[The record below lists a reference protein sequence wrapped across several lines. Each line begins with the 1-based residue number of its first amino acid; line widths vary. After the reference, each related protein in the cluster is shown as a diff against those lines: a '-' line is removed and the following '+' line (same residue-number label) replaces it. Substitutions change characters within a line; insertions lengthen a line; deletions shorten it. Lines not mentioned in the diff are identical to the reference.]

1 MKPLNGL
8 VTMWP
13 VTLPSKIV
21 INTDEGDG
29 IAMNR
34 QEDDESYENDKDTP
48 PRRTQRTKLKQF
60 DDYEEVTASRNKRS
74 SKRSHRRKADKDD
87 VWPDADD

>member
-1 MKPLNGL
+1 M
-8 VTMWP
+8 
-13 VTLPSKIV
+13 V

-34 QEDDESYENDKDTP
+34 HEDDDSYENGKNTS
-48 PRRTQRTKLKQF
+48 PRRTKRTKLKQF
-60 DDYEEVTASRNKRS
+60 DDYGEVTASMDKRS
-74 SKRSHRRKADKDD
+74 SKRSHRRKTGKDD

>member
-1 MKPLNGL
+1 VLSAK
-8 VTMWP
+8 
-13 VTLPSKIV
+13 SIADKKV
-21 INTDEGDG
+21 INADEGDD

-34 QEDDESYENDKDTP
+34 QEDDESYENDKDAP

-60 DDYEEVTASRNKRS
+60 DDYGEVTASRNKRS
-74 SKRSHRRKADKDD
+74 SKRSHRRKTDKDD